1 MGIFDQTKKTI
12 HNSSEITSDN
22 LFLNLMTEI
31 ESSNTSYNSDN
42 FKSLSSFQVITNL
55 SDKNKV
61 DFLVFLIQKKDKE
74 EQSRNRNYEITEL
87 LRRVLDL
94 LIKSKIIYEDIDVQK
109 IISAFLEAKH
119 MRSYFS
125 VFEVWPINQF
135 LTKIVSQYKGKELSD
150 TLKSAFKNLKEDT
163 NNSVRHYSERD
174 RVKIVDK
181 IDTLVFEADNK
192 FGAVKPFLFMGEDEL
207 SDYANEQILNFSEA
221 EKLNWYKIIAEAQKA
236 NGAKPTAKFL
246 SETKTLLNALG
257 LEKFKK
263 NVNEWFVLTI
273 NTKDEMPDQR
283 YYVGSFA
290 ISNPNVDT
298 LKGLVWMCSHLNDN
312 ETICTIARLA
322 ERSYQKIPNKGPAAA
337 SLGNACLFTLYKTKG
352 LEGIG
357 QLSRLKLRIKQNNTQ
372 NIIEKYLN
380 QAAEE
385 QGISVYEIEDLATD
399 DFDLINGE
407 RTWEFDGYKAEISIL
422 RVGKTEIKWLKPDG
436 SLQKTIPTFVKEKY
450 VQEFK
455 ELKNL
460 VKQIEQNISAQ
471 RDRIDRMFR
480 SGRKMS
486 WEHFENYY
494 LSHGLLSF
502 ISKKIIWNFTHNKAT
517 FSAIFENNGWKNS
530 SNEVVNPA
538 KESFVSLWHPALETI
553 ENITKWRNY
562 LVENEIQQP
571 IKQAF
576 REVYLLTTAEI
587 NTKSYSNRMA
597 AHILKQHQFNV
608 LAKTRG
614 WKYSLMG
621 NYDGGRENETA
632 EILLKEDNLVAE
644 FCVNEVNAGNQ
655 LNDAG
660 IWNYVVTD
668 QVRFINLE
676 NDEKVNLIDVPA
688 QVFSEI
694 MRDVDLFVGV
704 ASVGND
710 PTWQD
715 TGGLSAYRDYWQ
727 SYSFGDLS
735 EVAKMRK
742 DILTNLL
749 PSLKINKVAEIKDK
763 FLVVKGTLRTY
774 KIHIGSTNILM
785 EPNDQYLCIVPD
797 RGAKN
802 HAENLFLLF
811 EGDSGLS
818 VILSKAFLLAA
829 DDKIT
834 DSKITSQIN
843 QK

>member
-1 MGIFDQTKKTI
+1 MNIFDKTKKAI
-12 HNSSEITSDN
+12 YNSSESISEN
-22 LFLNLMTEI
+22 LFLNLITEI

-42 FKSLSSFQVITNL
+42 FKSLSSFQEITNL
-55 SDKNKV
+55 SDKSKV
-61 DFLVFLIQKKDKE
+61 DFLVFLIKKKDKE
-74 EQSRNRNYEITEL
+74 EQSRDRNCQITEL
-87 LRRVLDL
+87 LRRCLGL

-125 VFEVWPINQF
+125 VFELWPINQF
-135 LTKIVSQYKGKELSD
+135 LTKVISQYKGKELSD
-150 TLKSAFKNLKEDT
+150 TLKSALKDLKEDT
-163 NNSVRHYSERD
+163 NNSVRHYSDRD
-174 RVKIVDK
+174 RVKNLDK
-181 IDTLVFEADNK
+181 IDTLLFEGDNK

-207 SDYANEQILNFSEA
+207 SDYANQQILNFPEA
-221 EKLNWYKIIAEAQKA
+221 EKIIWHKIIAEAQKA

-263 NVNEWFVLTI
+263 NVNDWFLYTI
-273 NTKDEMPDQR
+273 NTKDEIPDQR
-283 YYVGSFA
+283 YYVGSFS

-298 LKGLVWMCSHLNDN
+298 LKGLVWMCSQLNDDA
-312 ETICTIARLA
+312 TICTIAKLA

-337 SLGNACLFTLYKTKG
+337 SLGNACLFTLYKIEG
-352 LEGIG
+352 LKGIG
-357 QLSRLKLRIKQNNTQ
+357 QLSRLKLRVKQNNTQ
-372 NIIEKYLN
+372 TIIEKYLN

-385 QGISVYEIEDLATD
+385 QGISVYEMEDLAAD

-407 RTWEFDGYKAEISIL
+407 RTWEFDDYKVDFSIL
-422 RVGKTEIKWLKPDG
+422 SIGKTELKWLKPDG
-436 SLQKTIPTFVKEKY
+436 SLQKTVPAFVKEKY
-450 VQEFK
+450 AQEFK
-455 ELKNL
+455 ELKNV
-460 VKQIEQNISAQ
+460 VKQIAQNISAQ

-486 WEHFENYY
+486 LEHFENYY

-502 ISKKIIWNFTHNKAT
+502 ISKNIIWNFTDDKAT

-530 SNEVVNPA
+530 SNEIVNPE
-538 KESFVSLWHPALETI
+538 KESLVSLWHPGLETI
-553 ENITKWRNY
+553 EDITKWRNY
-562 LVENEIQQP
+562 LVENKIQQP

-576 REVYLLTTAEI
+576 REVYLLTEAEI
-587 NTKSYSNRMA
+587 KTKSYSNRMA

-608 LAKTRG
+608 LTKTRG
-614 WKYSLMG
+614 WNYSLMG
-621 NYDGGRENETA
+621 NYDEARENQTA
-632 EILLKEDNLVAE
+632 EILLKEHNLLAE
-644 FCVNEVNAGNQ
+644 FWVNEVNADNQ
-655 LNDAG
+655 WNDAG
-660 IWNYVVTD
+660 IWNYVATD

-676 NDEKVNLIDVPA
+676 NDETVNLTDVPA

-715 TGGLSAYRDYWQ
+715 TGGLSTYRDYWQ

-735 EVAKMRK
+735 EVAKIRK
-742 DILTNLL
+742 DILNNLL
-749 PSLKINKVAEIKDK
+749 PSLKISKVAEIKDK
-763 FLVVKGTLRTY
+763 FLVVQGTLRTY

-797 RGAKN
+797 RSAEN
-802 HAENLFLLF
+802 HTENLFLPF
-811 EGDSGLS
+811 EGDNGLS
-818 VILSKAFLLAA
+818 ILLSKAFLLAA

-834 DSKITSQIN
+834 DSAITSQIN

>member
-1 MGIFDQTKKTI
+1 MNIFDKTKKAI
-12 HNSSEITSDN
+12 YNSSESTSEN
-22 LFLNLMTEI
+22 LFLNLITEI

-42 FKSLSSFQVITNL
+42 FKSLSSFQEITNL
-55 SDKNKV
+55 SDKSKV
-61 DFLVFLIQKKDKE
+61 DFLVFLIEKKDKE
-74 EQSRNRNYEITEL
+74 EQSRDRNCQITEL
-87 LRRVLDL
+87 FRRLLDFL
-94 LIKSKIIYEDIDVQK
+94 MKSKIIYEDIDVQK

-119 MRSYFS
+119 MRTYFS
-125 VFEVWPINQF
+125 VFELWPINQF
-135 LTKIVSQYKGKELSD
+135 LTKVVSQYKGKELSD
-150 TLKSAFKNLKEDT
+150 TLKSALKDLKEDT
-163 NNSVRHYSERD
+163 NNSVRNYSDRD

-181 IDTLVFEADNK
+181 IDTLLFEGDNK
-192 FGAVKPFLFMGEDEL
+192 FGDVKPFLFIGKDEL
-207 SDYANEQILNFSEA
+207 SDYANQQILNFPEA
-221 EKLNWYKIIAEAQKA
+221 EKLIWYKIIAEAQKA

-263 NVNEWFVLTI
+263 NVNEWFVFTI
-273 NTKDEMPDQR
+273 NTKDEIPDQR

-298 LKGLVWMCSHLNDN
+298 LKGLVWMCSHLNDYA
-312 ETICTIARLA
+312 TICTIAKLA
-322 ERSYQKIPNKGPAAA
+322 ERSYQKIPNKGSVAAL
-337 SLGNACLFTLYKTKG
+337 LGNACLFTLYKTEG

-357 QLSRLKLRIKQNNTQ
+357 QLSRLKLRVKQNNTQ
-372 NIIEKYLN
+372 TIIEKYLN

-385 QGISVYEIEDLATD
+385 HGISVYEIEDLAAY

-407 RTWEFDGYKAEISIL
+407 RTWEFDDYKAEFSIL
-422 RVGKTEIKWLKPDG
+422 SVGKTEVKWLKPDG
-436 SLQKTIPTFVKEKY
+436 SLQKTVPKFVKEKY
-450 VQEFK
+450 AQEFK

-460 VKQIEQNISAQ
+460 VKQIQQNISAQ
-471 RDRIDRMFR
+471 RDRIDRMLR

-502 ISKKIIWNFTHNKAT
+502 ISKKIIWNFTDDKAT
-517 FSAIFENNGWKNS
+517 FSAIFENNVWKNS
-530 SNEVVNPA
+530 SNEIVNPE
-538 KESFVSLWHPALETI
+538 KEYLVSLWHPALETMGDI
-553 ENITKWRNY
+553 IKWRDY
-562 LVENEIQQP
+562 LVENKIQQP

-576 REVYLLTTAEI
+576 REVYLLTEAEI

-597 AHILKQHQFNV
+597 AHVLKQHQFNV
-608 LAKTRG
+608 LTKTRG
-614 WKYSLMG
+614 WNYSLMG
-621 NYDGGRENETA
+621 NYDEARENETA
-632 EILLKEDNLVAE
+632 EILLKEHNLLAE
-644 FCVNEVNAGNQ
+644 FWVNEVNADNQ
-655 LNDAG
+655 WNDAG
-660 IWNYVVTD
+660 IWNYVATD
-668 QVRFINLE
+668 QVRFINLG
-676 NDEKVNLIDVPA
+676 NDETVNLTDVPA

-715 TGGLSAYRDYWQ
+715 TGGLPVYRDYWQ

-742 DILTNLL
+742 DILTFLL
-749 PSLKINKVAEIKDK
+749 PRLKISKVAEIKDK
-763 FLVVKGTLRTY
+763 FLVVKGKLRTY

-797 RGAKN
+797 RSTNN
-802 HAENLFLLF
+802 HLENLFLPF
-811 EGDSGLS
+811 EGDNGLS

-829 DDKIT
+829 DDKIA
-834 DSKITSQIN
+834 DSTITSQIN